1 MKYKILFMVL
11 LMTIPPH
18 LFALNQDDLTL
29 EQSIRMA
36 MERNSS
42 IISENLDRQ
51 DAWRR
56 LRLNLRPFLPSL
68 QLGYSK
74 TDSVTEQAPDS
85 RINKL
90 SVSMNQLIFNGGK
103 NLAGYRSS
111 ERDLQLRDLKAQD
124 LFDTIAHEVILKY
137 VDVLKNRQILEIQ
150 KRSYE
155 NLLEQ
160 IRIAALEVDLG
171 ILRQTDFLEIKIN
184 AAEFSLNIR
193 DTEEQFLQSRYVLA
207 ALMNIPLDQM
217 PPLGGTL
224 NTDYR
229 GDYSPEILGDEN
241 FIPVMKNKAEEY
253 NKDLMSLY
261 LQEINARRALTD
273 SRLSWLPKI
282 EASADFSVSAP
293 EFPLNEPSF
302 SLGLNFS
309 FQTPVFPG
317 SISLQA
323 GKSNPREHNASVNSE
338 VNIAEN
344 LEGLIDPVTSK
355 SNLYKTQLKRE
366 ELRRSLDFQVGS
378 LTQSMELNLQRL
390 EINRDKI
397 RLETEKLSIEEARMK
412 IGELT
417 RLDYVKSE
425 ISLANHRTELIQN
438 IVALYSNEK
447 ELEKVCGIISNRQ
460 GGSLIWIS
468 EEE

>member
-1 MKYKILFMVL
+1 MKPRILIMVIF
-11 LMTIPPH
+11 MTISPA
-18 LFALNQDDLTL
+18 LSALNQDEMTL
-29 EQSIRMA
+29 EESIRMA
-36 MERNSS
+36 QERNSS

-56 LRLNLRPFLPSL
+56 LHLKLRQFLPSL

-74 TDSVTEQAPDS
+74 TNSVTEQAPDS

-90 SVSMNQLIFNGGK
+90 SVSMGQLLFNGGRE
-103 NLAGYRSS
+103 LAGYRSS

-124 LFDTIAHEVILKY
+124 LFDTIAHQVILKY

-155 NLLEQ
+155 NLQEQ
-160 IRIAALEVDLG
+160 IGIASLEVTLG
-171 ILRQTDFLEIKIN
+171 ILKETDFLEIKIN
-184 AAEFSLNIR
+184 AAEFSLKIR
-193 DTEEQFLQSRYVLA
+193 DTEEQLLQSRYALS
-207 ALMNIPLDQM
+207 ALMNIPLEQM

-224 NTDYR
+224 NPDYR
-229 GDYSPEILGDEN
+229 GDYPPEVIGDEN
-241 FIPVMKNKAEEY
+241 FIPEMKKKAEEY

-273 SRLSWLPKI
+273 SRFSWIPKI
-282 EASADFSVSAP
+282 EATADFSVSAP
-293 EFPLNEPSF
+293 DFPLDEPSF
-302 SLGLNFS
+302 SMGLNFT
-309 FQTPVFPG
+309 FQAPLLPG
-317 SISLQA
+317 SVSLQA
-323 GKSNPREHNASVNSE
+323 GKSNPKEHNATINSK
-338 VNIAEN
+338 VDIAEN
-344 LEGLIDPVTSK
+344 LEGLIDPFTSK

-366 ELRRSLDFQVGS
+366 ELRRSLAFQVGS
-378 LTQSMELNLQRL
+378 LTGSIDLDLQRL
-390 EINRDKI
+390 KINRDKI
-397 RLETEKLSIEEARMK
+397 SLEIEKLSIEEARMK

-447 ELEKVCGIISNRQ
+447 ELETICGIISNRQ
-460 GGSLIWIS
+460 GGSLIWVS
-468 EEE
+468 EKE